1 MPADSQGQ
9 TFVFAGSTY
18 TVTSV
23 SVTPGGDLLDFTH
36 LAVASGKNRLYQTP
50 ALRDDEIS
58 IECFA
63 ATNSTVTIGTS
74 GAMSFAGFTGY
85 TATVSSVSV
94 AYAVGELV
102 KTSYTFK
109 VQAS

>member
-1 MPADSQGQ
+1 MPADSQGSN
-9 TFVFAGSTY
+9 FVFAGSTY

-63 ATNSTVTIGTS
+63 ATNSTVTIGSS
-74 GAMSFAGFTGY
+74 GALSFASASY

-94 AYAVGELV
+94 SYAVGELV

-109 VQAS
+109 VQS